1 MGDSLSA
8 TPPIKRRLDPAAI
21 RQIEREITTLRQHLT
36 RMRNR
41 PELADAKTL
50 RTYEEMIEQR
60 LQLLPR
66 TQESS
71 LKLG

>member
-1 MGDSLSA
+1 MGDSFSA
-8 TPPIKRRLDPAAI
+8 TPPVRRRLDPAAI
-21 RQIEREITTLRQHLT
+21 RQIEREIATLRQHLT

-41 PELADAKTL
+41 PELADARTL

-66 TQESS
+66 TQEST

>member
-1 MGDSLSA
+1 MGDSSSA
-8 TPPIKRRLDPAAI
+8 TSPLKRRLDPAAI
-21 RQIEREITTLRQHLT
+21 RQIEREIATLRQHLT

>member
-1 MGDSLSA
+1 MGDSSSTSSPL
-8 TPPIKRRLDPAAI
+8 KRRLDPAAV
-21 RQIEREITTLRQHLT
+21 RQIEREISTLRQHLT

-50 RTYEEMIEQR
+50 RTYEEMIDQR

-66 TQESS
+66 TQESA

>member
-1 MGDSLSA
+1 MGDSLS
-8 TPPIKRRLDPAAI
+8 TTSTLLRRLDPVAI
-21 RQIEREITTLRQHLT
+21 RQVEREISTLRQHLS

-60 LQLLPR
+60 VQMLPR
-66 TQESS
+66 VANHN
-71 LKLG
+71 

>member
-8 TPPIKRRLDPAAI
+8 TSPLQRRLDPVAI

-66 TQESS
+66 VAESI
-71 LKLG
+71 LKRN